1 MPTVTEHPPIVK
13 QEFRCPAE
21 VLEKQRELKGIV
33 TPQIPLTVSATP
45 LVGTWVNCD
54 HATPSLAKLVIATK
68 GAEITIHAYGACT
81 PTPCDMGTID
91 GKVYADSVVN
101 APAVSFT
108 ADYKFSFKETIMTG
122 HLFQG
127 VLFVESFNHFTD
139 NSGRAD
145 YYHLDIMSK

>member
-1 MPTVTEHPPIVK
+1 MPTVTEHPLILH

-21 VLEKQRELKGIV
+21 MLEKERELKGIV
-33 TPQIPLTVSATP
+33 TPHVPLTVSATP

-54 HATPSLAKLVIATK
+54 RATPSLAKLVIATK
-68 GAEITIHAYGACT
+68 AREITVHAFGACV
-81 PTPCDMGTID
+81 PTPCDMGTVD
-91 GKVYADSVVN
+91 GMIYADGVTSL
-101 APAVSFT
+101 PAVSFL
-108 ADYKFSFKETIMTG
+108 AQYRFSFKETTITG
-122 HLFQG
+122 HLFQN